1 MVFSRSKTIFCIGL
15 IFIFSLSIL
24 ATLSFSL
31 QNETKKDDG
40 FQVVLEEP
48 CSKIAQISKS
58 KKNGE
63 KNLKVKKEVLAAEE
77 IVKVFKTKDLT
88 NRFDSKVF
96 TRDFWLALQFQESRF
111 REKAVSPKGAKGSFQ
126 VMPIAIKSVVEYLYF
141 LNEKESIGYSGPS
154 NISLE
159 MAKRISNLFKNNSQY
174 SEAFGKIYLLSIYDK
189 DYNLNQA
196 PNRDVFRKR
205 PVKEQ
210 QRLLLYSYHEGPEL
224 RLQPHQASS
233 LSRKYV
239 KNIFGFMNTICGLRK
254 RLMRIGLK
262 GEEADK
268 TIIALMVE
276 LDRENF
282 DLRSLASIDNAMI
295 KRNKVKGV

>member
-1 MVFSRSKTIFCIGL
+1 MVFSRSRTVFWLGL
-15 IFIFSLSIL
+15 VFIFFISVL
-24 ATLSFSL
+24 ATYSVGL
-31 QNETKKDDG
+31 QKEIKNQDD
-40 FQVVLEEP
+40 FQIVLEKP
-48 CSKIAQISKS
+48 CPKIAEISKS
-58 KKNGE
+58 TKKVD
-63 KNLKVKKEVLAAEE
+63 KKQKAKEVLIAEE
-77 IVKVFKTKDLT
+77 IVKSFRTKTLNKRFNSEVF
-88 NRFDSKVF
+88 S
-96 TRDFWLALQFQESRF
+96 RDFWLALQFQESRF
-111 REKAVSPKGAKGSFQ
+111 NEKAVSPKGAKGSFQ
-126 VMPIAIKSVVEYLYF
+126 VMPIAIQSVIEYLNF
-141 LNEKESIGYSGPS
+141 LKEKEGITYSGPK
-154 NISLE
+154 NISLS
-159 MAKRISNLFKNNSQY
+159 MAKRISALFKKNSQY
-174 SEAFGKIYLLSIYDK
+174 CEAFGKIYLLSIYDK
-189 DYNLNQA
+189 DYDLNQA

-205 PVKEQ
+205 SIKEQ

-239 KNIFGFMNTICGLRK
+239 KNIFGFMKTICGLRK
-254 RLMRIGLK
+254 RLMRIGLE